1 VPDRVKPSFVI
12 FDIRAL
18 RNERQSARVSKITNV
33 GLIRSGT
40 AQDALQLYTRMATVG
55 VKGLPEQIFRHFLVV
70 ISTIIHLPVFRRVS
84 MSMREKTLNDTSRQ
98 R

>member
-1 VPDRVKPSFVI
+1 
-12 FDIRAL
+12 
-18 RNERQSARVSKITNV
+18 
-33 GLIRSGT
+33 
-40 AQDALQLYTRMATVG
+40 VG

-70 ISTIIHLPVFRRVS
+70 ILTIIHLPVFRRVS